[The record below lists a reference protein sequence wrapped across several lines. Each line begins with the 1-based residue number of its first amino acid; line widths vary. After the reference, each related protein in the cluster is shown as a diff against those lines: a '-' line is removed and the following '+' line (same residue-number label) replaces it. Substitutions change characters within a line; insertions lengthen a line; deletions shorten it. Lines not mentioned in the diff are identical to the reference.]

1 MNSEDASL
9 GLDVGGLF
17 GFLTFIGILALLWK
31 IFGSNTF
38 WNTPV
43 YVIIALIP
51 AFLVFII
58 VFGMYDKKEERIR
71 ENRRVEGFSRE
82 VIDQSPPE
90 TYAEYN
96 DDDDENNDDGDDG
109 DDHEYN
115 PSKIVHRQYDNRWL
129 KNYNRVLFGKRRLKR

>member
-31 IFGSNTF
+31 IFGSDTF

-43 YVIIALIP
+43 YFIIALIP

-58 VFGMYDKKEERIR
+58 VFGIYDNKEQRIR
-71 ENRRVEGFSRE
+71 ESQRQEGFSRE
-82 VIDQSPPE
+82 VIDHSPPE
-90 TYAEYN
+90 TYDEYN
-96 DDDDENNDDGDDG
+96 DDGDNG
-109 DDHEYN
+109 NDHENN
-115 PSKIVHRQYDNRWL
+115 PSKSLHRQYDNRWL